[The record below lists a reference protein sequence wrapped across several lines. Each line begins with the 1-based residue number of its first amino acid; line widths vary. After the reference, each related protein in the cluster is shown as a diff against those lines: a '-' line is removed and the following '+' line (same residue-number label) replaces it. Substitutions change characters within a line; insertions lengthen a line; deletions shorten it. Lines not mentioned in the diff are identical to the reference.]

1 MLQSNTPSQSPSPKA
16 DSAFAFDSVSLS
28 LSLRLRLGHQWKT
41 ILSVIRWLHHPS
53 PKVACTG

>member
-16 DSAFAFDSVSLS
+16 DSAFAFDSVSL
-28 LSLRLRLGHQWKT
+28 RLGHQWKT

-53 PKVACTG
+53 PTVACTG